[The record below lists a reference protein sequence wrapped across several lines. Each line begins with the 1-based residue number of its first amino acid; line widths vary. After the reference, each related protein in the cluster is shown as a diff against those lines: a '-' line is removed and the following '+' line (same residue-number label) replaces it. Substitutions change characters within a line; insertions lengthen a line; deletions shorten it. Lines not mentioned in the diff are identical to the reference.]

1 VFSTFA
7 LNMNLPDIILESWP
21 WYFSGILLGILVPLM
36 LWLGSNF
43 GVSGNLD
50 SICGILGAGRFS
62 DHFKFDL
69 KDRVPNLIFV
79 FGAVFGGFIAANF
92 LTANGYSVAISS
104 ATVDVLSSFGIT
116 DVEGL
121 QPEQIF
127 NWSFLGTTQGLILL
141 VAGGFL
147 IGFGSRWA
155 GGCTSGH
162 SISGM
167 SSLQLPSL
175 VATIGFFIGG
185 LIATHLLMPLI
196 FGL

>member
-1 VFSTFA
+1 MT
-7 LNMNLPDIILESWP
+7 LPDILLQPWP
-21 WYFSGILLGILVPLM
+21 WYFSGALLGILVPLM
-36 LWLGSNF
+36 LWLGSSF

-50 SICGILGAGRFS
+50 SICGILGAGRFL
-62 DHFKFDL
+62 DYFKFDIKERL
-69 KDRVPNLIFV
+69 PNLIFV
-79 FGAVFGGFIAANF
+79 FGSVFGGFLAAHF
-92 LTANGYSVAISS
+92 LTVENYSVAIST
-104 ATVDVLSSFGIT
+104 ATVEALASLRISHS
-116 DVEGL
+116 EGL
-121 QPEQIF
+121 QPDYVF
-127 NWSFLGTTQGLILL
+127 NWSFLSKPQGLILL
-141 VAGGFL
+141 VGGGFL

-196 FGL
+196 FGS

>member
-1 VFSTFA
+1 
-7 LNMNLPDIILESWP
+7 MNLTDFLLEPWP
-21 WYFSGILLGILVPLM
+21 WYVSGILLGVLVPAM
-36 LWLGSNF
+36 LWLGSSF

-50 SICGILGAGRFS
+50 SICGIFWADRFS
-62 DHFKFDL
+62 DYFKFDI
-69 KDRVPNLIFV
+69 KDRLPNLIFV
-79 FGAVFGGFIAANF
+79 AGSICGGFIAANF
-92 LTANGYSVAISS
+92 LTSANYSVAISS
-104 ATVDVLSSFGIT
+104 ATVETLHLFGISNF
-116 DVEGL
+116 EGL
-121 QPEQIF
+121 QPSQLF
-127 NWSFLGTTQGLILL
+127 NLSFLGTPQGLILL
-141 VAGGFL
+141 VGGGFL

-162 SISGM
+162 SITGI

>member
-1 VFSTFA
+1 
-7 LNMNLPDIILESWP
+7 MNLPDIFLEPWP
-21 WYFSGILLGILVPLM
+21 WYFSGSLLGILVALM
-36 LWLGSNF
+36 LWLGSSF

-50 SICGILGAGRFS
+50 SICGIFGADRFT
-62 DHFKFDL
+62 DYFKFDV
-69 KDRVPNLIFV
+69 KDRLPSLIFV
-79 FGAVFGGFIAANF
+79 AGSVCGGFLAANY
-92 LTANGYSVAISS
+92 LTLEGYSVDTAASTVEALSELGISN
-104 ATVDVLSSFGIT
+104 F
-116 DVEGL
+116 EGL
-121 QPEQIF
+121 QPSELF
-127 NWSFLGTTQGLILL
+127 SLSFLGTPQGLILL
-141 VAGGFL
+141 VGGGFL

-167 SSLQLPSL
+167 SSMQLPSL